1 MGRFRYQRSRILVKS
16 TLFVPSSQDIV
27 WLEFDPQKGRETQ
40 KNRPAL
46 IISPKEYN
54 SKVGLSVCAP
64 ITSKV
69 KDYPF
74 EVLLHDTEIT
84 GAILC
89 DQIRS
94 LDWRARNA
102 KFITKCD
109 KDIFT
114 RVLEKIKILIL
125 NQ

>member
-1 MGRFRYQRSRILVKS
+1 MVK
-16 TLFVPSSQDIV
+16 FIPEPQDIV

-54 SKVGLSVCAP
+54 AKVGLSLCLP
-64 ITSKV
+64 ITSKI
-69 KDYPF
+69 KGYPF
-74 EVLLHDTEIT
+74 EVLLQDNKIT

-94 LDWRARNA
+94 LDWQARNA
-102 KFITKCD
+102 EFITKCENRVF
-109 KDIFT
+109 KE
-114 RVLEKIKILIL
+114 VLEKIKILIF
-125 NQ
+125 NE

>member
-1 MGRFRYQRSRILVKS
+1 MVK
-16 TLFVPSSQDIV
+16 FIPSAQDII

-54 SKVGLSVCAP
+54 AKVGLSLCLP
-64 ITSKV
+64 ITSKI
-69 KDYPF
+69 KGYPF
-74 EVLLHDTEIT
+74 EVLFQDNKIT

-94 LDWRARNA
+94 LDWQARNA
-102 KFITKCD
+102 EFITKCD
-109 KDIFT
+109 DAVFKE
-114 RVLEKIKILIL
+114 VLEKIKVLIF
-125 NQ
+125 NA

>member
-1 MGRFRYQRSRILVKS
+1 MVDKIIF
-16 TLFVPSSQDIV
+16 TPSARDIV

-54 SKVGLSVCAP
+54 AKVGLSLCIP
-64 ITSKV
+64 ITSKI
-69 KDYPF
+69 KGYPF
-74 EVLLHDTEIT
+74 EVLLQDSKIS

-94 LDWRARNA
+94 LDWRSRNA
-102 KFITKCD
+102 EFILKCD
-109 KDIFT
+109 KDIYAE
-114 RVLEKIKILIL
+114 VLEKIKILIF
-125 NQ
+125 NI

>member
-1 MGRFRYQRSRILVKS
+1 VVEKAI
-16 TLFVPSSQDIV
+16 FVPSAQDII

-46 IISPKEYN
+46 VISPKEYN
-54 SKVGLSVCAP
+54 VKVGLSLCLP
-64 ITSKV
+64 ITSKI
-69 KDYPF
+69 KGYPF
-74 EVLLHDTEIT
+74 EVLLQDNKVI

-102 KFITKCD
+102 EFITKCD
-109 KDIFT
+109 EDVFAK
-114 RVLEKIKILIL
+114 VLEKIKILIF
-125 NQ
+125 NA